1 MKTIVVNQKGARR
14 IQGGH
19 PWVFRSDVQ
28 TEDKVGDIVRVVAPN
43 KQFLGMAFFNPRSQI
58 TLRILTRQEV
68 EINRGFWRQ
77 RLQQAIQCRQPWGR
91 DRAGL
96 RLVFGE
102 ADFLPGLI
110 IDRYRNVLVFQT
122 LTLGMEQQK
131 PILLDLMKELLA
143 PETIVER
150 NDVSV
155 RELEGL
161 TKQRGIIMGGLPD
174 RFTIQEKK
182 LSILVDPLEGHKTGL
197 YLDQADNRR
206 TVARYAHG
214 RVLDAFC
221 YQGEFGLHL
230 AAVADEVVSV
240 DSSGPALEKAKQ
252 NYEQNNITNAHL
264 VEANVFDYLR
274 DCQGRREYFDTIVLD
289 PPPFVRG
296 KKDAAGGLR
305 GYKEINLRAMKILRP
320 GGILATCSCSQNF
333 TESMFLE
340 MLQEAAHDA
349 KRELQI
355 LEKRGAAPDHPVLL
369 NFPESNYLQCWILRV
384 L

>member
-1 MKTIVVNQKGARR
+1 MV
-14 IQGGH
+14 
-19 PWVFRSDVQ
+19 P
-28 TEDKVGDIVRVVAPN
+28 GDIVRVVAPN
-43 KQFLGMAFFNPRSQI
+43 KQFLGIAFYNPRSQI

-68 EINRGFWRQ
+68 EIDRSFWQQ
-77 RLQQAIQCRQPWGR
+77 RLQQAIQHRHPWGHGR
-91 DRAGL
+91 EGL

-150 NDVSV
+150 NDVAV

-174 RFTIQEKK
+174 RFTIQEEK

-206 TVARYAHG
+206 IVARYAHG

-230 AAVADEVVSV
+230 AATAEEVVSV
-240 DSSGPALEKAKQ
+240 DSSGPALEKARQ
-252 NYEQNNITNAHL
+252 NYEQNGFANARL

-274 DCQGRREYFDTIVLD
+274 DCQGHREYFDTIVLD
-289 PPPFVRG
+289 PPPFVRS

-349 KRELQI
+349 KREIQI
-355 LEKRGAAPDHPVLL
+355 LEKRGASPDHPVLL
-369 NFPESNYLQCWILRV
+369 NFPESNYLQGWILRV
-384 L
+384 V